1 MKYHDKTIKH
11 NIFHNDGWAKTK
23 ETSFITATIFTPA
36 HRRIRGFTW
45 INFLIQ
51 WKSTGCRSLLTAAKE
66 LWMKFTILF
75 LLKPTK
81 QCLNNKRPVCIM
93 SCNSL
98 MMSRVPAATSRAC
111 TLSAYVGGGYSEQP
125 WLLHIYLLLRDAYCS
140 NSLLVCWHRGRPCFT
155 SWLKNSSW
163 ELREERQRENG
174 RERKR
179 GKHFRKEWHGT
190 QTRPSLKPA
199 DNPADWFG
207 HIRDQASIWQSGS
220 CKCRIKRG
228 LTALLG
234 QWLPAN
240 FAN

>member
-36 HRRIRGFTW
+36 HRRIRGFIW

-66 LWMKFTILF
+66 TKLWMKFTILF

-81 QCLNNKRPVCIM
+81 QCLSNKRPVCIM

-111 TLSAYVGGGYSEQP
+111 TLSAYVGGGFTVNSP
-125 WLLHIYLLLRDAYCS
+125 GFCTFIYCWEMLIVATA
-140 NSLLVCWHRGRPCFT
+140 SLCVGTGAVPVLNHG
-155 SWLKNSSW
+155 LKTAAGN
-163 ELREERQRENG
+163 EEKKG
-174 RERKR
+174 R
-179 GKHFRKEWHGT
+179 GKTVERGKEGNT
-190 QTRPSLKPA
+190 
-199 DNPADWFG
+199 
-207 HIRDQASIWQSGS
+207 
-220 CKCRIKRG
+220 
-228 LTALLG
+228 LG
-234 QWLPAN
+234 KNYMAHRQDHH
-240 FAN
+240 